1 MYPSI
6 LQRITAWLCLATAIL
21 TGLAPAQGLVLCL
34 EPDGCV
40 MLEVAACPSACG
52 GCSDRRE
59 DGLLSAAG
67 ARAEEQGCCACVDVE
82 LPALSQDRRIQPRAP
97 EPAWEACLA
106 LAPPDSP
113 RSPVAVDAVVPA
125 PRREPPRPPERLA
138 AIRSV
143 VLRL

>member
-1 MYPSI
+1 MHPSI
-6 LQRITAWLCLATAIL
+6 LQRITAWLCLAAAIL

-40 MLEVAACPSACG
+40 TLEVAACASACG
-52 GCSDRRE
+52 GCGDHRE
-59 DGLLSAAG
+59 GSQPALAS

-82 LPALSQDRRIQPRAP
+82 LPALSQDRRIQPRAS
-97 EPAWEACLA
+97 ELALEACLA

-113 RSPVAVDAVVPA
+113 ALAIVVDAVVPA
-125 PRREPPRPPERLA
+125 PRSEPPRPPERLA
-138 AIRSV
+138 AIRCV